1 MAAIDLTT
9 LRNEILVK
17 HNAYRTTHHSPA
29 MAIQASLNTT
39 AQQWAE
45 YLAAKALFQHST
57 AAQRNNA
64 GENIYVYY
72 TTASTVTAATLAT
85 EAVKSWY
92 NEVKDYNYAIAQFAS
107 NTGHFTQVV
116 WKASVGLGSGAASG
130 VKVINGVTYNAFYV
144 VSQYAP
150 AGNMTGAFAANV
162 LKP

>member
-1 MAAIDLTT
+1 MTAIDLTT
-9 LRNEILVK
+9 LRNEILVR

-29 MAIQASLNTT
+29 MASQSSLNTT

-45 YLAAKALFQHST
+45 YLAKNALFQHST

-72 TTASTVTAATLAT
+72 TTATTVTVATLAT

-92 NEVKDYNYAIAQFAS
+92 NEVKDYDYAIAKFAS

-130 VKVINGVTYNAFYV
+130 IKVINGVTYNAFYV

-150 AGNMTGAFAANV
+150 AGNLTGAFAANV

>member
-1 MAAIDLTT
+1 MTAIDLIT
-9 LRNEILVK
+9 LRSQILAK
-17 HNAYRTTHHSPA
+17 HNGYRTTHHSPA
-29 MAIQASLNTT
+29 LAIQTSLDIT

-45 YLAAKALFQHST
+45 YLAANALFQHST
-57 AAQRNNA
+57 PAQRNNA

-72 TTASTVTAATLAT
+72 TTASTATAATLAI
-85 EAVKSWY
+85 EAVNSWY
-92 NEVKDYNYAIAQFAS
+92 NEVKDYNYAIPQFAS

-130 VKVINGVTYNAFYV
+130 IKVINGITYNAFYV

-150 AGNMTGAFAANV
+150 AGNLAGAFATNV

>member
-1 MAAIDLTT
+1 MTVIDLTT
-9 LRNEILVK
+9 LRNEILVR

-29 MAIQASLNTT
+29 MASQSSLNTT

-45 YLAAKALFQHST
+45 YLAKNALFQHST

-72 TTASTVTAATLAT
+72 TTATTVTVATLAT

-92 NEVKDYNYAIAQFAS
+92 NEVKDYDYAIAKFAS

-130 VKVINGVTYNAFYV
+130 IKVINGVTYNAFYV

-150 AGNMTGAFAANV
+150 AGNLTGAFAANV

>member
-1 MAAIDLTT
+1 MTAIDLTT
-9 LRNEILVK
+9 LRNEILVR

-29 MAIQASLNTT
+29 MANQASLNTT

-45 YLAAKALFQHST
+45 YLAKNALFQHST

-72 TTASTVTAATLAT
+72 TTATTVTVATLAT

-92 NEVKDYNYAIAQFAS
+92 NEVKDYDYAIAQFAS

-130 VKVINGVTYNAFYV
+130 IKVINGVTYNAFYV

-150 AGNMTGAFAANV
+150 AGNMTGAFVANV

>member
-1 MAAIDLTT
+1 MTAIDLTT
-9 LRNEILVK
+9 LRNEILVR

-29 MAIQASLNTT
+29 MASQASLNTT

-45 YLAAKALFQHST
+45 YLAKNALFQHST

-72 TTASTVTAATLAT
+72 TTATTVTVATLAT

-92 NEVKDYNYAIAQFAS
+92 NEVKDYDYAIAKFAS

-130 VKVINGVTYNAFYV
+130 IKVINGVTYNAFYV

-150 AGNMTGAFAANV
+150 AGNLTGAFAANV

>member
-1 MAAIDLTT
+1 MTAIDLTT
-9 LRNEILVK
+9 LRNEILVR

-29 MAIQASLNTT
+29 MASQSSLNTT

-45 YLAAKALFQHST
+45 YLAKNALFQHST

-72 TTASTVTAATLAT
+72 TTATTVTVATLAT

-92 NEVKDYNYAIAQFAS
+92 NEDKDYDYAIAKFAS

-130 VKVINGVTYNAFYV
+130 IKVINGVTYNAFYV

-150 AGNMTGAFAANV
+150 AGNLTGAFAANV

>member
-1 MAAIDLTT
+1 MAAIDLTI
-9 LRNEILVK
+9 LRNEVLAR
-17 HNAYRTTHHSPA
+17 HNTYRTTHHSPI
-29 MAIQASLNTT
+29 MVSQASLNTT

-45 YLAAKALFQHST
+45 YLAANALFQHST
-57 AAQRNNA
+57 ATQRNNA

-72 TTASTVTAATLAT
+72 TTASAATPAFIAT

-92 NEVKDYNYAIAQFAS
+92 NEVKDYNYADAKFAA

-130 VKVINGVTYNAFYV
+130 IKVMNGVTYNAFYV
-144 VSQYAP
+144 VSQYSP
-150 AGNMTGAFAANV
+150 AGNLMGAFAANV

>member
-1 MAAIDLTT
+1 MTAIELTT
-9 LRNEILVK
+9 LRNEILVR

-29 MAIQASLNTT
+29 MASQSSLNTT

-45 YLAAKALFQHST
+45 YLAKNALFQHST

-72 TTASTVTAATLAT
+72 TTATTVTVATLAT

-92 NEVKDYNYAIAQFAS
+92 NEVKDYDYAIAKFAS

-130 VKVINGVTYNAFYV
+130 IKVINGVTYNAFYV

-150 AGNMTGAFAANV
+150 AGNLTGAFAANV

>member
-1 MAAIDLTT
+1 MTAIDLTT
-9 LRNEILVK
+9 LRNEILGR

-29 MAIQASLNTT
+29 MASQSSLNTT

-45 YLAAKALFQHST
+45 YLAKNALFQHST

-72 TTASTVTAATLAT
+72 TTATTVTVATLAT

-92 NEVKDYNYAIAQFAS
+92 NEVKDYDYAIAKFAS

-130 VKVINGVTYNAFYV
+130 IKVINGVTYNAFYV

-150 AGNMTGAFAANV
+150 AGNLTGAFAANV

>member
-1 MAAIDLTT
+1 MTVIDLTT
-9 LRNEILVK
+9 RRNEILVR

-29 MAIQASLNTT
+29 MASQSSLNTT

-45 YLAAKALFQHST
+45 YLAKNALFQHST

-72 TTASTVTAATLAT
+72 TTATTVTVATLAT

-92 NEVKDYNYAIAQFAS
+92 NEVKDYDYAIAKFAS

-130 VKVINGVTYNAFYV
+130 IKVINGVTYNAFYV

-150 AGNMTGAFAANV
+150 AGNLTGAFAANV

>member
-1 MAAIDLTT
+1 MTVIDLTT
-9 LRNEILVK
+9 LRNEILVR

-29 MAIQASLNTT
+29 MASQSSLNTT

-45 YLAAKALFQHST
+45 YLAKNALFQHST

-72 TTASTVTAATLAT
+72 TTATTVTVATLAT

-92 NEVKDYNYAIAQFAS
+92 NEVKDYDYAIAKFAS

-116 WKASVGLGSGAASG
+116 WKSSVGLGSGAASG
-130 VKVINGVTYNAFYV
+130 IKVINGVTYNAFYV

-150 AGNMTGAFAANV
+150 AGNLTGAFAANV